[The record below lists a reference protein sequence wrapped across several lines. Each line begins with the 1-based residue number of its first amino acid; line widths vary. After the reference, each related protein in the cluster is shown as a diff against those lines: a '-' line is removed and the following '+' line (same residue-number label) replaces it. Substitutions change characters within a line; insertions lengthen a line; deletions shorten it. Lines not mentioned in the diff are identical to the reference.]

1 MPGLHSFALPF
12 IRPWPKRIP
21 GDRAGAFSVAVS
33 GCLWGGL
40 AHAFIDMAGKLGEIV
55 DAKLDQLL
63 RGGVIGGLVR
73 PGLARV
79 EDLRVDACKR
89 DRHLEAELR
98 IRSTFGSVQQSG
110 TRPVEECATHIT
122 RHT

>member
-12 IRPWPKRIP
+12 IRPWPKRSP

-55 DAKLDQLL
+55 DEKLDQLL

-79 EDLRVDACKR
+79 EDLRVHACNR
-89 DRHLEAELR
+89 DRHLEAEIR
-98 IRSTFGSVQQSG
+98 IRAELGSVQRSVK
-110 TRPVEECATHIT
+110 R
-122 RHT
+122 